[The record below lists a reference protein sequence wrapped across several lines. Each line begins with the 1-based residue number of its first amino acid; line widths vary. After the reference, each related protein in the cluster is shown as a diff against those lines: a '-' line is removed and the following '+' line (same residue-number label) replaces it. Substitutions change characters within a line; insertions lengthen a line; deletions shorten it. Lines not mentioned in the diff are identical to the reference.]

1 MDGGR
6 GNRLV
11 PAKYVIATVKRIDLS
26 KKRKKKKTGGKKKR
40 ASDKKVKVRLVI
52 I

>member
-11 PAKYVIATVKRIDLS
+11 PAKYFIATVKRIDLS
-26 KKRKKKKTGGKKKR
+26 KKRKKKRQVGKNEGFR
-40 ASDKKVKVRLVI
+40 
-52 I
+52 